1 MDIQS
6 DTPSAADETHGF
18 QFPGVFELSAMGPAD
33 KHLEHVLP
41 EELTAAGIDVVSEQ
55 INWKHSSSGKYVSVR
70 IAFRAADRE
79 EYDRAH
85 VALREHPDVK
95 WTI

>member
-6 DTPSAADETHGF
+6 DNPDHGF
-18 QFPGVFELSAMGPAD
+18 QFPGVFELSAMGEAD
-33 KHLEHVLP
+33 RHLEQVLP
-41 EELTAAGIDVVSEQ
+41 KALTDAGIDVVSEQ
-55 INWKHSSSGKYVSVR
+55 INWKHSSTGKYVSVR
-70 IAFRAADRE
+70 IAFRAASRE
-79 EYDRAH
+79 DYDRAH